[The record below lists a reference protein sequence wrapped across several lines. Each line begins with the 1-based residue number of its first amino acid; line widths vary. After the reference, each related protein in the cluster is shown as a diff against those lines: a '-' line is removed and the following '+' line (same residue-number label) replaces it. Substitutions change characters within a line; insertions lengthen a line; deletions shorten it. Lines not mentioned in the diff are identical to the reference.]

1 MRRGGEQQK
10 RKEQSIGD
18 KRDSAM
24 CKWRAC
30 VLKVKPIFMRNK
42 SLVKG
47 GGNHDEM
54 SGGGKRLG
62 KSATILHV
70 VVGDGMFGSKFT

>member
-1 MRRGGEQQK
+1 
-10 RKEQSIGD
+10 
-18 KRDSAM
+18 
-24 CKWRAC
+24 